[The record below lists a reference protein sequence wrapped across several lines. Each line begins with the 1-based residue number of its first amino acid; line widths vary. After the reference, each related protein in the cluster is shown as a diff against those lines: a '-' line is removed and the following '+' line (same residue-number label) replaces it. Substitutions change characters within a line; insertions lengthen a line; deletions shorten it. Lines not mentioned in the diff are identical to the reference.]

1 MPSNEGIKM
10 LSNYVK
16 KMLFVPVIGKVIQ
29 TADKIAFSAGP
40 QTLGEGSDQ
49 EKAHLCLL
57 RGTYAPGNE
66 ETTNS
71 LLPCLRL

>member
-1 MPSNEGIKM
+1 MV
-10 LSNYVK
+10 SNYVK

-29 TADKIAFSAGP
+29 TADKIAFSTGP
-40 QTLGEGSDQ
+40 QTLGEGSVQ

-57 RGTYAPGNE
+57 RGSYAPGNE

-71 LLPCLRL
+71 LLPCLLL